1 MLNYIDEQIK
11 KVELEIQNLKRQK
24 ELTKEQIQQRCQFMD
39 MQLNVLLLEKRLE
52 ERKELIKEDEISKNH
67 KLARNMTTDEL
78 YNLIRVVVREE
89 LREFGRIFSI
99 HSHL

>member
-52 ERKELIKEDEISKNH
+52 ERKELIKEDEINKNH
-67 KLARNMTTDEL
+67 KLARNMTTEEL
-78 YNLIRVVVREE
+78 YNLIRVVIREE
-89 LREFGRIFSI
+89 LLEFGRIFSI
-99 HSHL
+99 HNHL